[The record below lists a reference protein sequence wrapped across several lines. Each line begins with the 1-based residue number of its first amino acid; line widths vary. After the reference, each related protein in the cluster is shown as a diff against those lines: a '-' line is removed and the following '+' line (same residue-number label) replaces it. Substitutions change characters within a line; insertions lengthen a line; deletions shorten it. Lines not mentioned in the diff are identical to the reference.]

1 MEFDDSFVFSG
12 TCVLADKS
20 IAMNQFVVLFF
31 ITTRKSVETLSK
43 SITSDLLPFFFLTKY
58 SYYTIQLN
66 GQKH

>member
-43 SITSDLLPFFFLTKY
+43 SITSDFLPLFFLTKY